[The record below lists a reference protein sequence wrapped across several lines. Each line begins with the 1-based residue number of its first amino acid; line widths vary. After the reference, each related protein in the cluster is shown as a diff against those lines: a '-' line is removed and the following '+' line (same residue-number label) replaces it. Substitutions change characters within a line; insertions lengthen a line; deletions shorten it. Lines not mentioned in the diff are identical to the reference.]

1 MQRKISGG
9 RKRTNTAG
17 EPMQVGLVPGEP
29 LSPVSERTTVK
40 KQDEV
45 PTTPNVECTRANPA
59 TPGVS
64 TPEETLAPKPCRA
77 FLGSPGGASLA
88 DSNAAADEP
97 EQELRKLFHGRHEE
111 AQRMFDKDRQHARA
125 GDVVHSEQNRPLSS
139 ISTSAGPTP
148 SPDGRTSPGFTPS
161 SAGPGRRGNAGKLRA
176 FESDAGRDVSKA
188 LPAQVRKVFVG
199 GIPQDMQQEGL
210 TQLFSEW
217 APVKKAWV
225 QRFKDVTKSKVT
237 QTTHNHRGFGF
248 VIFHDTSAV
257 DQILGNADSKFI
269 KTRDGH
275 HQLEVKRAISSS
287 EMPDGA
293 RQAPDDSN
301 PSKGRG
307 FQHKSPP
314 VVSEPAGHAPQVPRM
329 DQGQGAPQ
337 QSLPQ
342 NCGWPSGVMQS
353 QPAAAHPWP
362 TTGGD
367 VMQQMQNQQ
376 VQQLVPA
383 MAGYPMAMG
392 PPGPPGPGMVMQ
404 TMNWM
409 PAGAPSY
416 AMPAAHMVPM
426 AQCGDGTQ
434 PSAMQH
440 FFNTAA
446 PWQAPNAWH
455 MQMTAAAPFTQPQPV
470 AVTSLVWHAPNGQPA
485 QVSQ

>member
-1 MQRKISGG
+1 MQPAVCRRMQSKISGG
-9 RKRTNTAG
+9 RKRMNATG

-111 AQRMFDKDRQHARA
+111 ATLWLRRFSQFQMFQMFLCPAMPSCA
-125 GDVVHSEQNRPLSS
+125 QLLGDVVHSEQNRPLSS

-161 SAGPGRRGNAGKLRA
+161 SAGPGRRGNYAGKLRA
-176 FESDAGRDVSKA
+176 LQSDAGRDVSKA

-269 KTRDGH
+269 KTKDGH

-307 FQHKSPP
+307 FQQKSPP
-314 VVSEPAGHAPQVPRM
+314 VVSEPVLR
-329 DQGQGAPQ
+329 
-337 QSLPQ
+337 
-342 NCGWPSGVMQS
+342 
-353 QPAAAHPWP
+353 
-362 TTGGD
+362 
-367 VMQQMQNQQ
+367 
-376 VQQLVPA
+376 
-383 MAGYPMAMG
+383 
-392 PPGPPGPGMVMQ
+392 
-404 TMNWM
+404 
-409 PAGAPSY
+409 
-416 AMPAAHMVPM
+416 
-426 AQCGDGTQ
+426 
-434 PSAMQH
+434 
-440 FFNTAA
+440 
-446 PWQAPNAWH
+446 
-455 MQMTAAAPFTQPQPV
+455 
-470 AVTSLVWHAPNGQPA
+470 
-485 QVSQ
+485 